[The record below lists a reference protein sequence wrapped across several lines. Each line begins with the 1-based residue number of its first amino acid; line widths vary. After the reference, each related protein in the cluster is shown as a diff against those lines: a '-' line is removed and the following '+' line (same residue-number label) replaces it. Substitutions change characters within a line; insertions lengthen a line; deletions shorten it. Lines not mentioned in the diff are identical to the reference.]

1 MKNIVSI
8 GEVLMDVYSEN
19 NTTKSEVGGASFNV
33 ACSIGAINKNNSYFM
48 GSLGNDEFSPLIKEF
63 IKRFNVKDEFVQA
76 SDKPTTIA
84 KVTLDENKER
94 FFQFIRNSDAEY
106 QLEKENRE
114 KLSKIDFIH
123 FGSAT
128 GFLDGNLKKSYNQL
142 FELAVENRI
151 KFSFD
156 PNFRDKLWVTKDEIK
171 AFKMHCQK
179 YMEKASLIKFSED
192 ELLLLTEIENQ
203 EEAIK
208 SIMQKNPTA
217 LVCITRG
224 CNDTIFGWK
233 NKLNYVPTI
242 LAENLVD
249 TTGAGD
255 AFISNLINEYVSLEI
270 NENSPTEQITEII
283 KKSNM
288 FANQTV
294 QYLGALSFLEHLK

>member
-8 GEVLMDVYSEN
+8 GEVLMDIYSEN
-19 NTTKSEVGGASFNV
+19 NTIKSEVGGASFNV

-48 GSLGNDEFSPLIKEF
+48 GSLGNDEFSALIKKFIKKFNIKEEF
-63 IKRFNVKDEFVQA
+63 IQV
-76 SDKPTTIA
+76 SDKPTTVA

-94 FFQFIRNSDAEY
+94 FFQFTRNSDAEY
-106 QLEKENRE
+106 QLDKEE
-114 KLSKIDFIH
+114 SQKLSKIDFIH

-128 GFLDGNLKKSYNQL
+128 GFLEGNLKKSYNQL
-142 FELAVENRI
+142 FELAVKNGI

-156 PNFRDKLWVTKDEIK
+156 PNFRDKLWVTNEEIE
-171 AFKMHCQK
+171 AFKIHCQK

-192 ELLLLTEIENQ
+192 ELLLLTGIENQ

-208 SIMQKNPTA
+208 TIMQKNSTA

-224 CNDTIFGWK
+224 SNDTIFGWK

-255 AFISNLINEYVSLEI
+255 AFISNLINEYVTLNI
-270 NENSPTEQITEII
+270 NENSSTEEIANII

-294 QYLGALSFLEHLK
+294 QYLGALSFLEHLN

>member
-19 NTTKSEVGGASFNV
+19 NTIKSEVGGASFNV
-33 ACSIGAINKNNSYFM
+33 ACSIGALKQNNSYFM
-48 GSLGNDEFSPLIKEF
+48 GSLGNDEFVSPIKDF
-63 IKRFNVKDEFVQA
+63 VKKFNVKEDFIQE

-106 QLEKENRE
+106 SLSKESNE

-128 GFLDGNLKKSYNQL
+128 GFLEGNLKESYNEL
-142 FELAVENRI
+142 FEFAIKNNI

-156 PNFRDKLWVTKDEIK
+156 PNFRDKLWVTDQEIK
-171 AFKMHCQK
+171 NFKNHCQK
-179 YMEKASLIKFSED
+179 FMDKASLIKFSED
-192 ELLLLTEIENQ
+192 ELLLLTEIGNQ
-203 EEAIK
+203 EEAVRT
-208 SIMQKNPTA
+208 IMQRNPNA

-224 CNDTIFGWK
+224 CEDTIFGWK
-233 NKLNYVPTI
+233 NQINYVPTI
-242 LAENLVD
+242 LAEHLVD

-255 AFISNLINEYVSLEI
+255 AFISNLISEYVSIDVDANFSTEEI
-270 NENSPTEQITEII
+270 TKII

-294 QYLGALSFLEHLK
+294 QYLGALSFLEHLN